1 MSLSCS
7 DKVKVNEVIVDF
19 VALKLLI
26 DGEWLEIEARQLA
39 LLKLLIKHHGEAV
52 SRNLIM
58 DELWHDTIVSDN
70 SVSQAITQ
78 LRKSLQDD
86 KGTPRFIRTV
96 PRVGYQLIASVE
108 AIKAPEVSEEFG
120 VVKRTSKPMMA
131 ILGIVLGM
139 GLMFSLFQLTKPSL
153 SLPTYEYETR
163 LTSVPGPEGFLRYS
177 PDGRYLAFSQ
187 ISENRSQMDLVVY
200 DAQTETIHSIKN
212 TGYSEEAPEWS
223 PDSQWLIYY
232 RHDPISCDVRIMSV
246 STPVET
252 WRLSPDRHLSDC
264 EPGYSRQKMHWVSPE
279 TLYRR
284 RWRDNQAMLTKVTL
298 SNDEF
303 PQIVE
308 QQDLP
313 QFNPL
318 LMDIDKESLL
328 MLLVEKNQKWFE
340 LKLVDLISL
349 DSKIIDFSE
358 QDYWGLKWHK
368 VNESFWLGNTSLRLM
383 SLNGESQV
391 VHNPMGFIPDIDMN
405 RVTQQLAYSE
415 GQVNVNLYNIEF
427 SRTESAG
434 EVKPRQVSSSARTDI
449 LPTMSKE
456 GDQMAF
462 VSFQRGSA
470 DGLSHVEIWLKHK
483 HKKAAS
489 LLANLPENI
498 KPDYLLWS
506 PNGENILLGDTEDKL
521 YLINTYSRHM
531 VPIVSGYE
539 QLDAVVWS
547 QDGKHINFSGLNEGK
562 WQSWQYNLQLG
573 TSTPVVE
580 DDKQAITS
588 QGDLELIKTLNPSF
602 IHYSKKIADFLA
614 LNLAPELGVYDLQP
628 SLSLYRPAIIDG
640 GIYYVVRQGLLLKL
654 YYYEF
659 DTNHNR
665 FISHIGNHEQE
676 FHLTLNISASDDGKR
691 VVYSKVENVE
701 TDILLQRKIDTDQ

>member
-7 DKVKVNEVIVDF
+7 SKVMVNEVEVDF

-52 SRNLIM
+52 PRNLIM
-58 DELWHDTIVSDN
+58 DEIWHDTIVSDN

-96 PRVGYQLIASVE
+96 PRVGYQLIATIEEVKE
-108 AIKAPEVSEEFG
+108 PESLEG
-120 VVKRTSKPMMA
+120 LSVVKRTSKSTTA
-131 ILGIVLGM
+131 LIGIALGM
-139 GLMFSLFQLTKPSL
+139 VLMFGLFQLTKPSL

-187 ISENRSQMDLVVY
+187 ISDNRSQMDLVVY
-200 DAQTETIHSIKN
+200 DSQTETIHSIKS

-232 RHDPISCDVRIMSV
+232 RHDPLSCDIRIMSV

-252 WRLSPDRHLSDC
+252 WRLSPDRHLGDC
-264 EPGYSRQKMHWVSPE
+264 EPGYSRQKMHWVSAD

-284 RWRDNQAMLTKVTL
+284 RWRDNQAILTKISL
-298 SNDEF
+298 SYDDS

-308 QQDLP
+308 QRDLP
-313 QFNPL
+313 EFSPL

-328 MLLVEKNQKWFE
+328 MLLVEKRQNWFE
-340 LKLVDLISL
+340 LRLVDLANLTSEV
-349 DSKIIDFSE
+349 IDRSE
-358 QDYWGLKWHK
+358 QDYWGLKWHN
-368 VNESFWLGNTSLRLM
+368 VNESFWLGNNSLRLM
-383 SLNGESQV
+383 SLDGESEV
-391 VHNPMGFIPDIDMN
+391 VHDPIGFIPDIDVN

-415 GQVNVNLYNIEF
+415 GQVNVNLYNIDLHHQSF
-427 SRTESAG
+427 SG
-434 EVKPRQVSSSARTDI
+434 EVKSRQVSSSARTDI

-462 VSFQRGSA
+462 VSFQRGAA

-489 LLANLPENI
+489 LLTNLAENI

-521 YLINTYSRHM
+521 YLINTFSRHM

-547 QDGKHINFSGLNEGK
+547 ADGKRIYFSALDEGE
-562 WQSWQYNLQLG
+562 WRPWMYDLQLG
-573 TSTPVVE
+573 TSTPVEETAQEKGKAQDVLL
-580 DDKQAITS
+580 S
-588 QGDLELIKTLNPSF
+588 HLNPSF
-602 IHYSKKIADFLA
+602 INYSAQIADFLS
-614 LNLAPELGVYDLQP
+614 LKLAPELGLYDLQP
-628 SLSLYRPAIIDG
+628 SLSLYRPAITKQ

-659 DTNHNR
+659 DTSHNR
-665 FISHIGNHEQE
+665 LITHIGNHEQD
-676 FHLTLNISASDDGKR
+676 FALSLSVSASDDGKR

-701 TDILLQRKIDTDQ
+701 TDILLQRKMELDK

>member
-1 MSLSCS
+1 MSLGCS
-7 DKVKVNEVIVDF
+7 DKVKVNEVEVDF

-26 DGEWLEIEARQLA
+26 GGKWLEIEARQLA

-96 PRVGYQLIASVE
+96 PRVGYQLIARVE
-108 AIKAPEVSEEFG
+108 EIKVSENSEFS
-120 VVKRTSKPMMA
+120 VVKRTSKSMMA
-131 ILGIVLGM
+131 MLGIVLGM
-139 GLMFSLFQLTKPSL
+139 GLMFSIFQLTQPSL

-200 DAQTETIHSIKN
+200 DSQTQTIHSIKS

-232 RHDPISCDVRIMSV
+232 RHDPISCNVRIMSV

-264 EPGYSRQKMHWVSPE
+264 EPGYSRQKMHWVSSD

-298 SNDEF
+298 STDEF

-308 QQDLP
+308 QQDLSE
-313 QFNPL
+313 FSPL

-328 MLLVEKNQKWFE
+328 MLLVEKHQKWFE
-340 LKLVDLISL
+340 LRLVDLASL
-349 DSKIIDFSE
+349 STEVIDRSE

-383 SLNGESQV
+383 SLNGESEI

-427 SRTESAG
+427 NRSKLGG

-489 LLANLPENI
+489 LLANLSENI

-547 QDGKHINFSGLNEGK
+547 EDGKHIHFSAFNEGK
-562 WQSWQYNLQLG
+562 WRFWQYNLQLG
-573 TSTPVVE
+573 TSTPVAEPDV
-580 DDKQAITS
+580 DKQTS
-588 QGDLELIKTLNPSF
+588 SSQAELESIKKLNPSF
-602 IHYSKKIADFLA
+602 IDYSKRVAKFLT
-614 LNLAPELGVYDLQP
+614 LKLASELGVYDLQP
-628 SLSLYRPAIIDG
+628 SLSLYRPAIVEE
-640 GIYYVVRQGLLLKL
+640 GIYYVVRQGMLLKL

-665 FISHIGNHEQE
+665 LISHIGNHEQE
-676 FHLTLNISASDDGKR
+676 FNLTLNISASDDGKR

-701 TDILLQRKIDTDQ
+701 TDILLQRKVNSQ